1 MMTIYHT
8 STVTVVVRICNVSL
22 IYDSDQEATGVFV
35 GGSSDILHPFQARDM
50 DDGANGRVT
59 YSLTGAGSSSVRNTF
74 SLNPDSGDLV
84 LVSSL
89 DRETR
94 DRMDFV
100 VTATD
105 GGVSQARSG
114 SVQVRVRVMD
124 VNDNPPV
131 FPSRYVC

>member
-22 IYDSDQEATGVFV
+22 IYDSYQESSVFV
-35 GGSSDILHPFQARDM
+35 VGSSNILHLVFQAKDM

-114 SVQVRVRVMD
+114 SVQVRVRVTD

-131 FPSRYVC
+131 FPSR

>member
-22 IYDSDQEATGVFV
+22 IYDSDQESSVFV
-35 GGSSDILHPFQARDM
+35 GGSSDILHLVFQAKDM

-105 GGVSQARSG
+105 GGVSQAG
-114 SVQVRVRVMD
+114 SVQVRVRVTD

-131 FPSRYVC
+131 FPSR